1 MKDTVLIKSY
11 PNGILL
17 RLDAEVP
24 FEQILAE
31 IGYKFAEAKSF
42 FGKAATALSIEGSQV
57 SEA

>member
-31 IGYKFAEAKSF
+31 IGYKLDRKS
-42 FGKAATALSIEGSQV
+42 V
-57 SEA
+57 V